1 MKMAYD
7 FTDGNFSMNFD
18 NGVMVGTK
26 GNAMYDMGNGMA
38 LDLESGEYHFVKKL
52 DDDKND
58 SSKKSNK

>member
-1 MKMAYD
+1 MKTAYD
-7 FTDGNFSMNFD
+7 ITDGDFSFD
-18 NGVMVGTK
+18 FGNKILVGTK

-58 SSKKSNK
+58 SSKKSKK